1 MKNSK
6 EVESLEI
13 LLIQMIDSQMIS
25 EDDYH
30 LIQKY
35 LVKVKNDLT
44 IS

>member
-35 LVKVKNDLT
+35 LIKVKNDLT

>member
-6 EVESLEI
+6 EVENLEI

-35 LVKVKNDLT
+35 LIKVKNDLT